1 MSLTHFP
8 TKVGCPLDPGPRTY
22 YLKILIS
29 KIILKMSL
37 LLVLRLIFY
46 HQGRLPVKWTAYE
59 ALMFN
64 TYTTKSDVW
73 VNRIEI
79 AGKYSLWCWIL
90 LSSSCFSYFTNQRF
104 HFIFSWSYGV
114 VLYEI
119 FTVGKLLFFS
129 WLAMMAFVVEVSFT
143 IDSVDVVCLNSY
155 IFRWFSLSA
164 NGWQENF

>member
-1 MSLTHFP
+1 
-8 TKVGCPLDPGPRTY
+8 
-22 YLKILIS
+22 
-29 KIILKMSL
+29 MSL
-37 LLVLRLIFY
+37 LLVLRLVVY
-46 HQGRLPVKWTAYE
+46 HQGRLPVKWTAFE

-79 AGKYSLWCWIL
+79 VWKYSLWCWIL
-90 LSSSCFSYFTNQRF
+90 LSSSCFAYFTNQRF

-129 WLAMMAFVVEVSFT
+129 WLAIMAFVVEVSFT
-143 IDSVDVVCLNSY
+143 IGSGDVVCLNSY

-164 NGWQENF
+164 NGWQENCWLTSTRIQDAKAAARGWQIVIIVTF

>member
-1 MSLTHFP
+1 MSF
-8 TKVGCPLDPGPRTY
+8 
-22 YLKILIS
+22 
-29 KIILKMSL
+29 
-37 LLVLRLIFY
+37 LLVLRLIVY
-46 HQGRLPVKWTAYE
+46 GQGRLPVKWTAYE

-79 AGKYSLWCWIL
+79 VWKYSLWCWIL
-90 LSSSCFSYFTNQRF
+90 FSSSCFVYFTNQRF
-104 HFIFSWSYGV
+104 HFICSWSYGV

-129 WLAMMAFVVEVSFT
+129 WLTIIAFIVEVSLS
-143 IDSVDVVCLNSY
+143 IGYGDVVCLNSY

-164 NGWQENF
+164 NGWQENC

>member
-1 MSLTHFP
+1 
-8 TKVGCPLDPGPRTY
+8 
-22 YLKILIS
+22 
-29 KIILKMSL
+29 MSL

-79 AGKYSLWCWIL
+79 VWKYSLWCWIL
-90 LSSSCFSYFTNQRF
+90 LSSSCFAYFTNQRF

-119 FTVGKLLFFS
+119 FTVGKLLFFFLIS
-129 WLAMMAFVVEVSFT
+129 DNGLRRGSFFYNRFSRRSLFEFLYFQVVLLIREWMARKLLAYFNKDTGCQSRSTWMTNCNYSNF
-143 IDSVDVVCLNSY
+143 LN
-155 IFRWFSLSA
+155 
-164 NGWQENF
+164 